1 MHHLILL
8 VIDLVKFCA
17 PKPDNMRKFINLF
30 LLIFISQYSFGQ
42 FDPKSPYKEPQNIK
56 EKSYNFFLSKR
67 AKHAMSQRDSLNDLV
82 TAFNKD
88 TTQRGIDY
96 RYLDSLFK
104 ELTARYND
112 CSEKNNKLKAQY
124 AEINTLYTNLMKNCL
139 TDAEKY
145 SNALKVKT
153 EELLA
158 REKRL
163 AELESIIHA
172 QDSLVNSLNDIV
184 KRALLAF
191 NSDELTVEMK
201 NGKVYVSLSDK
212 LLFKS
217 GSAAVEEKGKDAL
230 KTLADVLNKNKDID
244 VLIEGHTD
252 NVPIKTAQYPDNWAL
267 SADRALSI
275 VRLLT
280 SDYKVNPKR
289 MEAAGRGEFY
299 PKATNETAEGRSK
312 NRRTEIILS
321 PKLDEL
327 YKLIEKNR
335 K

>member
-1 MHHLILL
+1 MKRILYLI
-8 VIDLVKFCA
+8 F
-17 PKPDNMRKFINLF
+17 LF
-30 LLIFISQYSFGQ
+30 LFVQTAFAQ
-42 FDPKSPYKEPQNIK
+42 FDPQSEIKEPKDVK
-56 EKSYNFFLSKR
+56 EKWHNFWMSKKLKN
-67 AKHAMSQRDSLNDLV
+67 ATHQRDSLNDLV
-82 TAFNKD
+82 IAFNKD

-104 ELTARYND
+104 ELTAQFSD
-112 CSEKNNKLKAQY
+112 CTEKNNKLKAQY
-124 AEINTLYTNLMKNCL
+124 AEVNARYNQLMKNCL

-145 SNALKVKT
+145 SNALKVKS
-153 EELLA
+153 EELA
-158 REKRL
+158 EREKRL
-163 AELESIIHA
+163 AELEAIIHT
-172 QDSLVNSLNDIV
+172 QDSLVNSLNNVV

-217 GSAAVEEKGKDAL
+217 GSAAVEDKGKDAL
-230 KTLADVLNKNKDID
+230 QTLAEVLNKNKDID

-252 NVPIKTAQYPDNWAL
+252 NIPITTAKYPDNWSL

-275 VRLLT
+275 VRLL
-280 SDYKVNPKR
+280 SDNYKVNPKR
-289 MEAAGRGEFY
+289 LEAGGRGEFY
-299 PKATNETAEGRSK
+299 PKASNETAEGRAK
-312 NRRTEIILS
+312 NRRTEIILT

>member
-1 MHHLILL
+1 MKKLIYLIVLL
-8 VIDLVKFCA
+8 T
-17 PKPDNMRKFINLF
+17 
-30 LLIFISQYSFGQ
+30 ISQYTLGQ
-42 FDPKSPYKEPQNIK
+42 FNPPSKYKEPK
-56 EKSYNFFLSKR
+56 EFSQKWYNFWMSKKLTR
-67 AKHAMSQRDSLNDLV
+67 ATEQRDSLNDLV
-82 TAFNKD
+82 IAFNKD
-88 TTQRGIDY
+88 TTQRGKDY

-104 ELTARYND
+104 ELTARYNE

-145 SNALKVKT
+145 TNALKVKT
-153 EELLA
+153 DELLA

-252 NVPIKTAQYPDNWAL
+252 NVPIKTVQYPDNWAL

-275 VRLLT
+275 VRLL
-280 SDYKVNPKR
+280 SMEYKVNPKR
-289 MEAAGRGEFY
+289 LEAAGRGEFY
-299 PKATNETAEGRSK
+299 PKATNETAEGRAK